1 MIDLRLIINIIG
13 SFFATIVIYYYM
25 KAIFRQSKVD
35 RWIEISSYFIIMVF
49 ISIISLNYPGT
60 IIMPIVS
67 FVLILIT
74 SLLYKGTVLLRMLV
88 SLILLALFIL
98 SEAIATMIILIL
110 TGHSIE
116 FISGHIIYYLQS
128 IVISKL
134 LVFTVVKIYE
144 YKRNTSYTLVH
155 QKILIPLV
163 LMPISSILVIYII
176 SEKAFVIT
184 NTYDALLIVVAIS
197 LLIIAN
203 IFIFYI
209 FEKQLKQE
217 QEKIKLEFFKEQLEI
232 QKKHFKELTENQ
244 RRINK
249 AIHDTK
255 NQLLAIL
262 GYIESNQSRIAIEN
276 LNLLCN
282 NISGGQNFINT
293 GNVAVDSLINAKIKR
308 INGLNITLETSVFLE
323 QNNQIEE
330 IDLCIILGNLLD
342 NAMEAC
348 ERIPLEGERK
358 IKLKIIQVEEYL
370 SIEIRNSTFDK
381 VEFNKGKMFTTKKD
395 KLFHGFG
402 LETIKEMVEKYNGHI
417 NYEQEEKTFIVRI
430 LLQNLITSTVL

>member
-1 MIDLRLIINIIG
+1 MSNLRILIDIMGAFLETII
-13 SFFATIVIYYYM
+13 IYYYM
-25 KAIFRQSKVD
+25 KAAFKDCKVNKCTEMVTYFIMMIFISVTSISYPNTIVLPIVLFIFLMFLSMFYRGRILLKLTLNL
-35 RWIEISSYFIIMVF
+35 ILAAFFISSEVVAIA
-49 ISIISLNYPGT
+49 
-60 IIMPIVS
+60 
-67 FVLILIT
+67 ILVGLT
-74 SLLYKGTVLLRMLV
+74 GEN
-88 SLILLALFIL
+88 AQFIL
-98 SEAIATMIILIL
+98 SNRV
-110 TGHSIE
+110 
-116 FISGHIIYYLQS
+116 YYLQGV
-128 IVISKL
+128 IVSKL
-134 LVFTVVKIYE
+134 LVLIVVKVYE
-144 YKRNTSYTLVH
+144 YKRSINYSLVH
-155 QKILIPLV
+155 QKILFPVI
-163 LMPISSILVIYII
+163 LMPISSILVMYII
-176 SEKAFVIT
+176 SEKLFITT
-184 NTYDALLIVVAIS
+184 NTYDALLMVIAIS

-203 IFIFYI
+203 IFIFYL

-232 QKKHFKELTENQ
+232 QKKHFEELTENQ

-255 NQLLAIL
+255 NQLLAVL
-262 GYIESNQSRIAIEN
+262 GYIKNNQNQIAIEN

-282 NISGGQNFINT
+282 NISGSQNFINT
-293 GNVAVDSLINAKIKR
+293 GNIAVDSLLNAKIKR

-348 ERIPLEGERK
+348 ERIPLEGDRK

-370 SIEIRNSTFDK
+370 SIEIRNSTFDR